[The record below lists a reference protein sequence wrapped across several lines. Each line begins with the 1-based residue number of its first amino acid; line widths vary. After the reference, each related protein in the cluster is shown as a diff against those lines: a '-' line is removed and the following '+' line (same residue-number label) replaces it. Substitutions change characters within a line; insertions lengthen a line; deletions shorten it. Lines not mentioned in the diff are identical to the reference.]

1 MASTTVNARLDLQD
15 LIVISTSTSAAQA
28 LVSMEP
34 VKMVLISMIVSA
46 IKGTGELTARN
57 RSTMKEVCS

>member
-1 MASTTVNARLDLQD
+1 MAFTTVNARLDLQD

-57 RSTMKEVCS
+57 RSAMKEVCS